1 MTKQTMWKNYRAIAG
16 AHTYILGFEYKK
28 ELYMVTRKQV
38 GQFLSYEQASRG
50 QGTSFENESCR
61 PQAFG
66 KQGHLPWVY

>member
-38 GQFLSYEQASRG
+38 GQFLSYELQVEGRAWD
-50 QGTSFENESCR
+50 F
-61 PQAFG
+61 
-66 KQGHLPWVY
+66 V